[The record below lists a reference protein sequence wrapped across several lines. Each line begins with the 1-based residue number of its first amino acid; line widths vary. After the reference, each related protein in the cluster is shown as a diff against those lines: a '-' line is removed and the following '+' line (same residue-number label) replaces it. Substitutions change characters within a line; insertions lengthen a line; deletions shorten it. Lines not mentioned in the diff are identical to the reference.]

1 MKFAKLITL
10 ALLFAVTTGYAQMHP
25 GGGRMPFAG
34 DEAFELIVG
43 SVDAEVAAELTVA
56 RDSIDAL
63 RDELIALRD
72 AEVVDQEAIEALRD
86 ELHTLRQSLRD
97 QVRDVVDGNEELRAA
112 LGNLARET
120 REEMLVSR
128 YAFHNDDAFN
138 EIVAAAT
145 TDQAAALVENQGLL
159 DALRDELQ
167 VARDAGATREEMADL
182 MVEARALRDEQ
193 RDLVSDVLDANDD
206 LLAGVLED
214 ARTAREATREQ
225 ARERG
230 FPGRRRGPGG

>member
-1 MKFAKLITL
+1 MKFAKLIPL
-10 ALLFAVTTGYAQMHP
+10 ALFFVVTTGYAQMHP

-34 DEAFELIVG
+34 DEAFELISG
-43 SVDAEVAAELTVA
+43 SVDAEVAAELTA
-56 RDSIDAL
+56 TRDSIDTL

-72 AEVVDQEAIEALRD
+72 AEDVDQDAIDALRD
-86 ELHTLRQSLRD
+86 ELHPLRESLRD
-97 QVRDVVDGNEELRAA
+97 QVREIVDGNEELRAE

-128 YAFHNDDAFN
+128 YAFHNEEAFN

-159 DALRDELQ
+159 GALRDQIQ

-182 MVEARALRDEQ
+182 MAEARALRDEQ
-193 RDLVSDVLDANDD
+193 RDLIGDVLDANGD
-206 LLAGVLED
+206 LLAGVHED
-214 ARTAREATREQ
+214 ARNARETLREQ
-225 ARERG
+225 TRERG
-230 FPGRRRGPGG
+230 GREHRRGTGG